1 MDLKTIG
8 GFIAALRK
16 ANGMTQKELAERLN
30 VSDKSVSRWECGDS
44 APDLSLIPV
53 IAEVFNVSCDELLR
67 GERRSPAARTE
78 TADETIP
85 SQKGEK
91 QLRRILAVSLSKF
104 RVRSFIAAGIA
115 AGGLIAA
122 MVCNFGFLRAWLGAF
137 ISAVFYLAAFIAQAV
152 FLNNAFLSV
161 SDEDLAPQDTGSFRR
176 SIILLSEFVFA
187 FIALL
192 FAFTLPLVLYPHDT
206 YIGMSKASWFEYG
219 ASFGIL
225 TLLMSLLICHFLNA
239 ALYKRGVYTLSEKAE
254 RIYLHNTKLKR
265 HIALILAA
273 VVVATGIAHALST
286 ELWGPGSIVE
296 GTTFHDYESF
306 VAFMETD
313 VPVDSVVGNGS
324 SASEP
329 VASAP
334 VGETVYY
341 DEYGNEISEE
351 EAMRRTI
358 KDKNGNVVC
367 EYIDRNHS
375 VSSIRYAPGDGTALP
390 ITVVTYDEF
399 YAAQAVVKV
408 RNAVFLVVYCI
419 EVSLA
424 VLVYFLK
431 RER

>member
-16 ANGMTQKELAERLN
+16 ANGMTQKELAEKLN

-53 IAEVFNVSCDELLR
+53 IAEIFNVSCDELLR
-67 GERRSPAARTE
+67 GERRSPAARAE
-78 TADETIP
+78 TADETAP

-176 SIILLSEFVFA
+176 SVILLSEFVFA

-219 ASFGIL
+219 AVFGVL
-225 TLLMSLLICHFLNA
+225 TLLAALLICHFLNA
-239 ALYKRGVYTLSEKAE
+239 ALHKRGVYTLGEKAE

-273 VVVATGIAHALST
+273 VIVATGIAHALST

-306 VAFMETD
+306 VAFMEKD

-324 SASEP
+324 SASAP
-329 VASAP
+329 VAAAP

-375 VSSIRYAPGDGTALP
+375 VSSIRYTPGDGTALP